1 MPQIIR
7 YDELTWPEVA
17 ALPRDIPIVLPL
29 GLGYS
34 ETDLSARLNSPKQI
48 VLLPSIP
55 FGWSSSDLPVEP
67 SLFAALLTN
76 LARCL
81 HEDGFT
87 NLYLLSPK
95 REKLS
100 IFGNPLQLDYQPS
113 NVPILP
119 NLKTEDVREK
129 VVLIPIGHT
138 EQHGFHLPLSTDSVC
153 IDAIAAG
160 TESTFKGNVLRLPV
174 FPYGVST
181 HRREFPGTLDCSGRA
196 FEDFWLNILDVLVQ
210 KGFRM
215 IFMISGHG
223 GNVSYLSN
231 IIKYAGDR
239 HPDCFCATT
248 WLYLSGP
255 KGIQSLARHRQS
267 GIGGMG
273 HACELETSLLL
284 HLRPD
289 LVHMDRVVDETEFIS
304 TPSYFQDWVEGGA
317 LIANP
322 PWSDDT
328 ETGAYGAG
336 SLGTAEKGKV
346 WLHDAIEEKVD
357 QMNEIIEQHQ
367 RRSAKRLKCKQT
379 RQGK

>member
-1 MPQIIR
+1 MSQMIR

-17 ALPRDIPIVLPL
+17 ALPRDIPMVLPL
-29 GLGYS
+29 GQGFL
-34 ETDLSARLNSPKQI
+34 EKDLSSLLGSPSQI
-48 VLLPSIP
+48 VLIPSIP
-55 FGWSSSDLPVEP
+55 FGWESSQLPVEP
-67 SLFAALLTN
+67 PLFAALINN
-76 LARCL
+76 LAHCL
-81 HEDGFT
+81 GEDGFT
-87 NLYLLSPK
+87 NLFLLTPK
-95 REKLS
+95 QETISLFGKS
-100 IFGNPLQLDYQPS
+100 IQLDYQPDKAS
-113 NVPILP
+113 FFPH
-119 NLKTEDVREK
+119 LKIAELQQK
-129 VVLIPIGHT
+129 VILIPIGHT
-138 EQHGFHLPLSTDSVC
+138 EQHGFHLPLNTDTVC
-153 IDAIAAG
+153 IDAIASG
-160 TESTFKGNVLRLPV
+160 TESYSQGRALRLPV

-181 HRREFPGTLDCSGRA
+181 HRREFPGTLDCGGRA

-215 IFMISGHG
+215 IFMVSGHG

-231 IIKYAGDR
+231 IIKYTGDR
-239 HPDCFCATT
+239 HPECFCATT

-255 KGIQSLARHRQS
+255 KGVRSLNRHRQS

-336 SLGTAEKGKV
+336 SLGTAEKGSI

-357 QMNEIIEQHQ
+357 QVNEIIEQHE
-367 RRSAKRLKCKQT
+367 RRSAKRLKLKQT
-379 RQGK
+379 KQVN

>member
-1 MPQIIR
+1 MSRIIR

-17 ALPRDIPIVLPL
+17 ALPREVPIVLPL
-29 GLGYS
+29 GQGYS
-34 ETDLSARLNSPKQI
+34 EKDLSSRLKSPQQF

-55 FGWSSSDLPVEP
+55 FGWGSSELPVEQ
-67 SLFAALLTN
+67 SLFATLLNN

-81 HEDGFT
+81 SEDGFT
-87 NLYLLSPK
+87 NLFLLSPK
-95 REKLS
+95 QEKLS
-100 IFGNPLQLDYQPS
+100 IFGDPLQWEYQPS
-113 NVPILP
+113 KVPILT
-119 NLKTEDVREK
+119 NFNTDEYGQK

-138 EQHGFHLPLSTDSVC
+138 EQHGFHLALSTDTVC
-153 IDAIAAG
+153 IDAIATG
-160 TESTFKGNVLRLPV
+160 TESISKENILRLPV

-181 HRREFPGTLDCSGRA
+181 HRQEFPGTLDCGGRA

-210 KGFRM
+210 KGLRM
-215 IFMISGHG
+215 IFMVSGHG

-231 IIKYAGDR
+231 IVKYAGDR

-255 KGIQSLARHRQS
+255 KGVRSLSRHRQS

-336 SLGTAEKGKV
+336 SLGTAEKGKI
-346 WLHDAIEEKVD
+346 WLRDAIEEKVD
-357 QMNEIIEQHQ
+357 QVNEIIEQHQ
-367 RRSAKRLKCKQT
+367 RRSAKRLNLQKSEQVK
-379 RQGK
+379 